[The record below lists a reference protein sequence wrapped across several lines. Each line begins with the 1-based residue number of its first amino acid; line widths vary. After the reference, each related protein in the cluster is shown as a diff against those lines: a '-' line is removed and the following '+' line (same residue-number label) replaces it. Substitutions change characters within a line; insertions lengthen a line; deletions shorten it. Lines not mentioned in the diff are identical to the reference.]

1 MEFILN
7 FLQSF
12 WELSV
17 MIGLYVLIGL
27 IFVGII
33 HLYISEDWI
42 KKHLG
47 EDNKYSALKGALYGI
62 PLPLCS
68 CGVIPLATSLRQKG
82 ASKKAVCQMQ
92 R

>member
-1 MEFILN
+1 MQLIIEFIEN
-7 FLQSF
+7 F

-27 IFVGII
+27 IFVGIS

-47 EDNKYSALKGALYGI
+47 EGNKFSGLKGANKSLLY
-62 PLPLCS
+62 
-68 CGVIPLATSLRQKG
+68 K
-82 ASKKAVCQMQ
+82 
-92 R
+92 